1 MSWESFGNA
10 NKYGI
15 NPDGTFK
22 DSRSDP
28 RSENFAGTAD
38 ERIKS
43 LILRGFGD
51 DAIEYWT
58 VYNYAKQNKTLFI
71 NPLSKDPKDL
81 AKRGVTAS
89 LMPDVIDFSPPP
101 PPVVLPEVI
110 FKPTERTVIDV
121 ILPKEETKPFD
132 DETLERLEKQ
142 KEQYNENIKS
152 KVALSS
158 LIPLGI
164 IAFLL
169 INSRNSKK

>member
-22 DSRSDP
+22 NSRSDP
-28 RSENFAGTAD
+28 RSENFAGTSD

-43 LILRGFGD
+43 LILRGFGN

-58 VYNYAKQNKTLFI
+58 VYEYAKQNKTRFI
-71 NPLSKDPKDL
+71 NPLSKSSQDL
-81 AKRGVTAS
+81 AKRGVTAR
-89 LMPDVIDFSPPP
+89 LMPDVIDFSPP
-101 PPVVLPEVI
+101 I
-110 FKPTERTVIDV
+110 FVPTERTVVDV
-121 ILPKEETKPFD
+121 IFPKEETKMFD